1 MKAEP
6 NNREPNPPN
15 NSPATPRHIHP
26 LSPWSRGLGLC
37 GWKVGAQLVLQ
48 EASEDRQNITNLHI
62 LRAQC
67 MNESEKGKLEQL
79 LRTLCTENGQ
89 ELLVPQT
96 HCIHLL
102 PPQLGR
108 QVVYKWYG
116 HRS

>member
-48 EASEDRQNITNLHI
+48 EASEDRQKSTKLLIPTTQRHE
-62 LRAQC
+62 R
-67 MNESEKGKLEQL
+67 ERKKGMLEQL
-79 LRTLCTENGQ
+79 LRTVTENGR

-108 QVVYKWYG
+108 QVVYNWYG

>member
-1 MKAEP
+1 MP
-6 NNREPNPPN
+6 LQQPGNPK
-15 NSPATPRHIHP
+15 TH
-26 LSPWSRGLGLC
+26 LSTLCLGRGSGLG
-37 GWKVGAQLVLQ
+37 GWKVGAQLLLQ
-48 EASEDRQNITNLHI
+48 EASEDRQKSTKLLIPTTQRHE
-62 LRAQC
+62 R
-67 MNESEKGKLEQL
+67 ERKKGMLEQL
-79 LRTLCTENGQ
+79 LRTVTENGR